1 MKDFTRQR
9 ILLFAAA
16 GALGILF
23 HALSIPIPYMLGG
36 IVAAFVAKTFIDPK
50 TKWPSLWR
58 NMMMSVAGYEIGR
71 NCSAETVIDIAEE
84 VVGVFLA
91 TGVTVIVSILAAF
104 WTFRHSAANLISC
117 VMGCSPGGMSL
128 MTLMAE
134 EDSRVDMNVV
144 VVAQTLRLFCVVVSV
159 PFLAMQMLD
168 ETSAAVALEKPDE
181 WHWLALIPICFV
193 GRFIGKK
200 FHLPT
205 KQLLGPILAAALFAT
220 LIHPLGKAPHELMSI
235 AQLNIGLYIGTKLEK
250 DRLLALRPMI
260 PNLLLG
266 NAAMI
271 TSSVGMAI
279 FLSQT
284 YGFSLI
290 TAFLAMA
297 PGGITA
303 MCIAGLAMG
312 ANVPLILAYQLF
324 RLLTINFASPFVI
337 NWYFK
342 KSEEE
347 TDGKSER

>member
-1 MKDFTRQR
+1 MKDLTRQK

-16 GALGILF
+16 GALGFLF

-50 TKWPSLWR
+50 TKWPSAWR

-71 NCSAETVIDIAEE
+71 SCSFNTLIELSNQI
-84 VVGVFLA
+84 VGVLTA
-91 TGVTVIVSILAAF
+91 TSATVIVSIVAAC

-168 ETSAAVALEKPDE
+168 ETSTAVALEKVDE
-181 WHWLALIPICFV
+181 WHWLALIPICFA

-200 FHLPT
+200 LRLPT
-205 KQLLGPILAAALFAT
+205 KQLLGPILVTAIFST
-220 LIHPLGKAPHELMSI
+220 LIHPLEEAPKILMSI

-250 DRLLALRPMI
+250 DRLLSLRPMI

-271 TSSVGMAI
+271 ASSVGMAI
-279 FLSQT
+279 FLSKT

-342 KSEEE
+342 RNEEE
-347 TDGKSER
+347 KT

>member
-1 MKDFTRQR
+1 M
-9 ILLFAAA
+9 
-16 GALGILF
+16 
-23 HALSIPIPYMLGG
+23 
-36 IVAAFVAKTFIDPK
+36 
-50 TKWPSLWR
+50 
-58 NMMMSVAGYEIGR
+58 
-71 NCSAETVIDIAEE
+71 
-84 VVGVFLA
+84 
-91 TGVTVIVSILAAF
+91 
-104 WTFRHSAANLISC
+104 
-117 VMGCSPGGMSL
+117 
-128 MTLMAE
+128 
-134 EDSRVDMNVV
+134 
-144 VVAQTLRLFCVVVSV
+144 
-159 PFLAMQMLD
+159 
-168 ETSAAVALEKPDE
+168 
-181 WHWLALIPICFV
+181 IPICFV

-205 KQLLGPILAAALFAT
+205 KQLLGPILATALFAT

-235 AQLNIGLYIGTKLEK
+235 AQLNIRLYIGTKLEK

-271 TSSVGMAI
+271 TSSVVMAI

-290 TAFLAMA
+290 TAFLAMS

-303 MCIAGLAMG
+303 MCIAGLTMG

-347 TDGKSER
+347 TDGKS

>member
-1 MKDFTRQR
+1 
-9 ILLFAAA
+9 
-16 GALGILF
+16 
-23 HALSIPIPYMLGG
+23 MLGG
-36 IVAAFVAKTFIDPK
+36 IVVAFVTKTFLDPK

-58 NMMMSVAGYEIGR
+58 NAMMSVAGYEIGR

-84 VVGVFLA
+84 IFGVFLA

-168 ETSAAVALEKPDE
+168 ETSTAVALEKPDE

-193 GRFIGKK
+193 GRFLGKK
-200 FHLPT
+200 LHLPT
-205 KQLLGPILAAALFAT
+205 KQLLGPILATALFAT
-220 LIHPLGKAPHELMSI
+220 LIHSLGKVPHELMAV
-235 AQLNIGLYIGTKLEK
+235 AQLNIGLYIGTKLDK

-271 TSSVGMAI
+271 ISSVGMAI

-290 TAFLAMA
+290 TAFLAMS

-303 MCIAGLAMG
+303 MCIGGLAMG

>member
-1 MKDFTRQR
+1 MGF
-9 ILLFAAA
+9 I
-16 GALGILF
+16 F

-36 IVAAFVAKTFIDPK
+36 IVAAFVTKTFIDPK
-50 TKWPSLWR
+50 TKWPSAWR

-71 NCSAETVIDIAEE
+71 SCSFDTLINIAHQAA
-84 VVGVFLA
+84 GILTA
-91 TGVTVIVSILAAF
+91 TGTTVIVSILAAL

-134 EDSRVDMNVV
+134 EDPRADMNVI

-159 PFLAMQMLD
+159 PFLAMHMLND
-168 ETSAAVALEKPDE
+168 STTAAVALEKADE
-181 WHWLALIPICFV
+181 LPWLALIPICFV

-200 FHLPT
+200 LHLPT
-205 KQLLGPILAAALFAT
+205 KQLLGPILFTALFAT
-220 LIHPLGKAPHELMSI
+220 LIHPLEEAPKILMSI
-235 AQLNIGLYIGTKLEK
+235 AQLNIGLYIGTKLDK
-250 DRLLALRPMI
+250 DRLLSLRPMV

-271 TSSVGMAI
+271 ASSVGMAI
-279 FLSQT
+279 FLSQV
-284 YGFSLI
+284 YGFELI
-290 TAFLAMA
+290 TAFLAMS

-312 ANVPLILAYQLF
+312 ADVPLILAYQLF
-324 RLLTINFASPFVI
+324 RLLLINFASPFLI

-342 KSEEE
+342 KTEEE
-347 TDGKSER
+347 T

>member
-9 ILLFAAA
+9 ILLFVSA

-23 HALSIPIPYMLGG
+23 NALSIPIPYMLGG

-71 NCSAETVIDIAEE
+71 SCSVETLINIAEE
-84 VVGVFLA
+84 IFGVFLA

-159 PFLAMQMLD
+159 LFLAMQMID

-193 GRFIGKK
+193 GRFLGKK
-200 FHLPT
+200 TSSADETTARTDSRDGTLRDADSSAR
-205 KQLLGPILAAALFAT
+205 QSSARIDVNRAAEYRIVYRDENGEGQAAGVAPDDSEFAV
-220 LIHPLGKAPHELMSI
+220 G
-235 AQLNIGLYIGTKLEK
+235 QRGD
-250 DRLLALRPMI
+250 DRLKRGDGNI
-260 PNLLLG
+260 PVANIRVHADNGVPGDVAWRDNGNVYRGLG
-266 NAAMI
+266 NGRERPAD
-271 TSSVGMAI
+271 
-279 FLSQT
+279 F
-284 YGFSLI
+284 
-290 TAFLAMA
+290 
-297 PGGITA
+297 GISA
-303 MCIAGLAMG
+303 VQIADDK
-312 ANVPLILAYQLF
+312 F
-324 RLLTINFASPFVI
+324 RVAVRDKLVL
-337 NWYFK
+337 
-342 KSEEE
+342 
-347 TDGKSER
+347 

>member
-1 MKDFTRQR
+1 
-9 ILLFAAA
+9 
-16 GALGILF
+16 
-23 HALSIPIPYMLGG
+23 
-36 IVAAFVAKTFIDPK
+36 
-50 TKWPSLWR
+50 
-58 NMMMSVAGYEIGR
+58 
-71 NCSAETVIDIAEE
+71 
-84 VVGVFLA
+84 
-91 TGVTVIVSILAAF
+91 
-104 WTFRHSAANLISC
+104 
-117 VMGCSPGGMSL
+117 

-193 GRFIGKK
+193 GRFLGKK
-200 FHLPT
+200 FHLLT
-205 KQLLGPILAAALFAT
+205 KKLLGPILAAALIAT
-220 LIHPLGKAPHELMSI
+220 LIHPLGKAPHELMSMV
-235 AQLNIGLYIGTKLEK
+235 QLNIGLYIGTKLDK

-271 TSSVGMAI
+271 GSSVLMAI

-284 YGFSLI
+284 YGFTLI
-290 TAFLAMA
+290 TAFLAMS

-312 ANVPLILAYQLF
+312 ANVPLILSISAVQVADE
-324 RLLTINFASPFVI
+324 NFASPLAI

-342 KSEEE
+342 KRKKKEMENLKGKRLLLLGGDFWTEELAQYAAE
-347 TDGKSER
+347 TGVKLIATAKKAPTKLFEVAEESYTVDPTDAEGMKKLIREAKSTRCTRARRNLSSERQVLTFGSSACRQTGGRVGERGLLRVQERGRIHERI